1 MFPRPSPESADAPHR
16 ASCRTA
22 RRLES
27 RVKALEEANV
37 SLMKHLK
44 EAGDNYAASEQIL
57 AAAHKRLAAIQ

>member
-1 MFPRPSPESADAPHR
+1 
-16 ASCRTA
+16 
-22 RRLES
+22 
-27 RVKALEEANV
+27 VKALEEANV